1 MKDPDFYLAST
12 DYYNLESPRRVW
24 RLKRLSGVGR
34 DDLLL
39 VRIDPPIIDQGYGSD
54 AQSVN
59 TVLLATRHEGA
70 SLFPVAQWPVFVH
83 VLRPTIGNVEDR
95 DSLQKGEFR
104 NIAWAEL
111 YKTEEDARKKSLREC
126 PK

>member
-12 DYYNLESPRRVW
+12 DYYNVEMPRRVW
-24 RLKRLSGVGR
+24 RLKQMSGLGR

-39 VRIDPPIIDQGYGSD
+39 ARIDPPIMDQEHGSD
-54 AQSVN
+54 VQN
-59 TVLLATRHEGA
+59 IDTVLLATRHKGA
-70 SLFPVAQWPVFVH
+70 SLFPITQWPVFVH
-83 VLRPTIGNVEDR
+83 VLQPLINNLEDR

-111 YKTEEDARKKSLREC
+111 YKTEEDARKKSLRRS
-126 PK
+126 

>member
-12 DYYNLESPRRVW
+12 DSYTLENPRGVW
-24 RLKRLSGVGR
+24 QLKRMSGLGR

-39 VRIDPPIIDQGYGSD
+39 VKIDPPMIDGFGSD
-54 AQSVN
+54 AESID
-59 TVLLATRHEGA
+59 TVVLATRHQGG
-70 SLFPVAQWPVFVH
+70 SLFPITRWPVSVY
-83 VLRPTIGNVEDR
+83 VLRLTIDNVEDC

-111 YKTEEDARKKSLREC
+111 YQSEQDALRKA
-126 PK
+126 

>member
-12 DYYNLESPRRVW
+12 DSYNVEMPRRVW
-24 RLKRLSGVGR
+24 RLKRMSGPGR

-39 VRIDPPIIDQGYGSD
+39 ARIDPPIVDQEHGSD
-54 AQSVN
+54 AQNVE
-59 TVLLATRHEGA
+59 TVLLATRHKGA
-70 SLFPVAQWPVFVH
+70 SLFPIIQWPVFVH
-83 VLRPTIGNVEDR
+83 VLRATINNVEDR

-111 YKTEEDARKKSLREC
+111 YKTEEDAHKKSLRGS
-126 PK
+126 